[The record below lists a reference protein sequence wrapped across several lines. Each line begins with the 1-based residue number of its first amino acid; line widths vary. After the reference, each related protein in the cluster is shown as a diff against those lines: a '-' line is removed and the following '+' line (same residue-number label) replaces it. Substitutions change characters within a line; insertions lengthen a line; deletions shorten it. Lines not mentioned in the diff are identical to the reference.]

1 MSTIG
6 CTVAASAKPG
16 AADTLKPSNENA
28 AAIELR
34 DLTVRFGA
42 AKDHPVLAVDHV
54 SLSLARG
61 EGMADLA
68 IERIDGKRG
77 VFAVDAGFSNATRV
91 LKIDVTLDE
100 AADGILANL
109 VGIGRG
115 TDLVL
120 YAFIVSFLI
129 FMATTYQRFRA
140 QEVALTKLS
149 RRIALKEAEKPW
161 LHGSGSTVAASDLQ
175 K

>member
-1 MSTIG
+1 MQIVVQIVLITGVIFFSF
-6 CTVAASAKPG
+6 VLMRG
-16 AADTLKPSNENA
+16 A
-28 AAIELR
+28 
-34 DLTVRFGA
+34 
-42 AKDHPVLAVDHV
+42 
-54 SLSLARG
+54 
-61 EGMADLA
+61 
-68 IERIDGKRG
+68 
-77 VFAVDAGFSNATRV
+77 SNARHMAIRRMMTMLFALIAVISILWPSLLQRV
-91 LKIDVTLDE
+91 
-100 AADGILANL
+100 ANL